1 MEMESVVRWLRSSQR
16 RIQRNGL
23 RGAIGATKPVY
34 IKALQQMLPDGGGEA
49 IFAREWDLLVI
60 LDACR
65 FDLLSEIASTNEYSF
80 LTNITTLRSLDS
92 TTKAWM
98 AQNFTADHRTEMR
111 HTAYVC
117 GNPFSAEE
125 LNTEEFAL
133 LDEVWKYGWDDELG
147 TLPPRTITDR
157 TIAAGRNGNPDRIIA
172 HYMQPHNP
180 FVGGEKPK
188 QRKSI
193 AEWGQ
198 ESALD
203 IWQQLEDGIVESAQV
218 WEDYRA
224 NLDYVLEEVE
234 LLLNNIDAERVV
246 ISSDH
251 GNAIGEW
258 GLYGH
263 PPHLPFECLRT
274 VPWVRTTANDSN
286 THTPTTEREHS
297 TTNDQETQV
306 ANRLDAL
313 GYR

>member
-1 MEMESVVRWLRSSQR
+1 MEMESVMRWLRSSQR

-34 IKALQQMLPDGGGEA
+34 VKALQQVLPDGGGEA

-80 LTNITTLRSLDS
+80 LTDITPFRSLDS

-98 AQNFTADHRTEMR
+98 ARNFTAGRRTEMQ

-125 LNTEEFAL
+125 LNAAEFAL

-147 TLPPRTITDR
+147 TLPPRAITDR
-157 TIAAGRNGNPDRIIA
+157 TIAAGRNANPDRIIA

-180 FVGGEKPK
+180 FVGGANPR

-193 AEWGQ
+193 AEWGRRI
-198 ESALD
+198 A
-203 IWQQLEDGIVESAQV
+203 A
-218 WEDYRA
+218 
-224 NLDYVLEEVE
+224 
-234 LLLNNIDAERVV
+234 
-246 ISSDH
+246 
-251 GNAIGEW
+251 
-258 GLYGH
+258 GH
-263 PPHLPFECLRT
+263 L
-274 VPWVRTTANDSN
+274 A
-286 THTPTTEREHS
+286 
-297 TTNDQETQV
+297 
-306 ANRLDAL
+306 AA
-313 GYR
+313 